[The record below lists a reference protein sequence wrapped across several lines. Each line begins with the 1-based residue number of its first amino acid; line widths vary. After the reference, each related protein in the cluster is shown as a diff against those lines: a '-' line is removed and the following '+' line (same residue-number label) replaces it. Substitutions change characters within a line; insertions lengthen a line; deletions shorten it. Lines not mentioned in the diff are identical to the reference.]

1 MNAWL
6 EWARGPAFIF
16 CFSFMVL
23 GLARH
28 VALTAW
34 DITRTMRRAGDKSL
48 PVANIVRATLGW
60 LFPARAIKREGLFTT
75 TSVLFHV
82 AILIVPVF
90 LAGHIALWTRAT
102 GLGWPAIPNS
112 VADVLTILAVVT
124 AAGLAMLRLTAK
136 ATRAITKPSDYAL
149 LVAVALPFV
158 TGFLVMHPA
167 FNPFGYESVLFLH
180 VMSGNLV
187 FVLLPTT
194 KLAHAA
200 LLPGTQLVA
209 EVGWHWPADSGS
221 RVGAA
226 LGKEAEPV

>member
-23 GLARH
+23 GLMRH
-28 VALTAW
+28 VALTVW
-34 DITRTMRRAGDKSL
+34 ETTRIMRRAGDKSL
-48 PVANIVRATLGW
+48 PLANIARATLAW
-60 LFPARAIKREGLFTT
+60 LFPARAIRREGLFTA
-75 TSVLFHV
+75 TSILFHA

-90 LAGHIALWTRAT
+90 LAGHVALWTRGI
-102 GLGWPAIPNS
+102 GLTWPALPS
-112 VADVLTILAVVT
+112 VVADVLTILAVVT
-124 AAGLAMLRLTAK
+124 AAALAILRITAK
-136 ATRAITKPSDYAL
+136 ATRAITKPADYAL
-149 LVAVALPFV
+149 LVAVALPFI

-167 FNPFGYESVLFLH
+167 FDPFGYERVLFLH

-209 EVGWHWPADSGS
+209 EVGWHWPADSGN
-221 RVGAA
+221 RVGRA

>member
-28 VALTAW
+28 VALTVW
-34 DITRTMRRAGDKSL
+34 EVTRIMRRAGDKSL
-48 PVANIVRATLGW
+48 PVANIARATLAW
-60 LFPARAIKREGLFTT
+60 LFPARAIRREGLFTA
-75 TSVLFHV
+75 TSILFHA

-90 LAGHIALWTRAT
+90 LAGHIVLWTRAT
-102 GLGWPAIPNS
+102 GLGWPPIPNLA
-112 VADVLTILAVVT
+112 ADVLTIVAVLT
-124 AAGLAMLRLTAK
+124 AAGLAILRLTAQ
-136 ATRAITKPSDYAL
+136 ATRAITQPADYAL
-149 LVAVALPFV
+149 LGALALPFV
-158 TGFLVMHPA
+158 TGFLVMHPGL
-167 FNPFGYESVLFLH
+167 NPFGYESVLFLH

>member
-23 GLARH
+23 GLVRH
-28 VALTAW
+28 VALTIW
-34 DITRTMRRAGDKSL
+34 ETTRIMRRAGDKSL
-48 PVANIVRATLGW
+48 PLSNIARATLTW
-60 LFPARAIKREGLFTT
+60 LFPARAIRRELLFTA
-75 TSVLFHV
+75 TSVLFHA

-90 LAGHIALWTRAT
+90 LAGHVALWTRAI
-102 GLGWPAIPNS
+102 GLTWPAIPNA

-124 AAGLAMLRLTAK
+124 AAALAGQRITAR

-149 LVAVALPFV
+149 LAMLTLPFI
-158 TGFLVMHPA
+158 TGFLVMHPGL
-167 FNPFGYESVLFLH
+167 NPFGYESVLFLH

-221 RVGAA
+221 RVGRA